1 MRGLRRAAV
10 ASLVLAGVMSFA
22 AEARAQQERRPPVR
36 DTTQA
41 RRDSVLR
48 DSLGQP
54 LNPAADTAQRELVVW
69 APEDSVMAAL
79 TQRRGYTVT
88 RYQGQSMLFDPVQR
102 EIRLLEGAAI
112 QRDATIL
119 VGDSVALN
127 DSTRVMI
134 AWGFP
139 AVLRDP
145 TQGRADLVAQG
156 RLEYDMAA
164 REGLVTGLCTSVEET
179 GVRWFVCGDQSGFR
193 LDSASGDPNRRT
205 FYAHSGRLTSCDLA
219 VPHYHFRTGEVK
231 VIQRRILVARSATMY
246 VADVPVFWLPFIFQ
260 DMRSGR
266 RSGMLSPRL
275 GFSDIVRNSS
285 GYRRQLENL
294 GWYFAINDYMDA
306 QLSFDWRSGARSTD
320 QDPGWS
326 RYNGEWRYRW
336 LDRFLSGR
344 VALSHESWDNELTNT
359 KVSWSH
365 AQDFSLRSKLNTNIN
380 YVTSTQL
387 QSRQAFNVAAALA
400 TIASQLSFQQGLGP
414 ANVSIGGSRTQY
426 PGRDQVQQNFPNVS
440 LSTKPIEIAKWLI
453 WSPGFSAT
461 NNETFNFDGGGTQ
474 LAFRYITTPGGGI
487 DSVRLDRDQRTSGVR
502 FDTPLRILGF
512 DWRNSINVQDTEV
525 DFPQAFTIYPDV
537 NDTSRSVR
545 RVYERTFRTDV
556 SWETGI
562 SLPAL
567 FRSTLNLTPTVGI
580 VNVDRSAPFLVRTQ
594 LSGGEY
600 VRQGKR
606 LEYGASISPTLFA
619 FFPGFG
625 PFSRIRHA
633 FSPRI
638 SYSYAPKG
646 EVSDEFLQALNRTRP
661 GYLGDLQQN
670 LLSVG
675 LSQVFEAKLRS
686 PSDSLPGAGEKI
698 KLLQLDFSSIAYDF
712 EREKAGASGITTSS
726 FSISGR
732 SDLLPGLSARVG
744 YSLFEGNPVSDTA
757 RFDPYRT
764 DISIDM
770 SIGADNNPFS
780 ALTRVFGQAV
790 PATGEDTVG
799 SSADVDSTGQPSAL
813 AQSAQIAGTSGSR
826 NPIGITV
833 GRGWQASLQFA
844 TRRSRPIRGEN
855 VVVFDP
861 EVQCARFEQDPILFR
876 QCQDLALSARDS
888 ALQTIDGGVV
898 TQFPPTSTLRGNF
911 TFNLTP
917 RWAVQWGT
925 GYDFERAEF
934 ADHTVTLQRDLHD
947 WRAIFA
953 FTQAPNGNFAFNFF
967 IALKA
972 APDIRFDY
980 NRRTYRPGG

>member
-1 MRGLRRAAV
+1 MLACAA
-10 ASLVLAGVMSFA
+10 LVVGVSHVG
-22 AEARAQQERRPPVR
+22 AQQQRPPVR
-36 DTTQA
+36 DTA
-41 RRDSVLR
+41 RTPRDSVLR
-48 DSLGQP
+48 DSLGQA
-54 LNPAADTAQRELVVW
+54 LNPAADTTQGELVVW
-69 APEDSVMAAL
+69 TPADSVMAAL
-79 TQRRGYTVT
+79 MARPGYTTT
-88 RYQGQSMLFDPVQR
+88 RYQGSSVVFDPV
-102 EIRLLEGAAI
+102 ERLIVLREGAAI
-112 QRDATIL
+112 QREATVL

-127 DSTRVMI
+127 DSTRVII
-134 AWGFP
+134 AWGYP

-145 TQGRADLVAQG
+145 TQGTADLIAQG

-193 LDSASGDPNRRT
+193 LDSAANDPNRRT

-231 VIQRRILVARSATMY
+231 IIQRRILVARSATMY
-246 VADVPVFWLPFIFQ
+246 VADVPVFWLPFLFQ

-266 RSGMLSPRL
+266 RSGLLSPRL
-275 GFSDIVRNSS
+275 GFSDIVRNAS
-285 GYRRQLENL
+285 GYRRQIENL
-294 GWYFAINDYMDA
+294 GWYFALNDYMDA

-344 VALSHESWDNELTNT
+344 VALSHENWDNGLTNS

-365 AQDFSLRSKLNTNIN
+365 AQDFSLRSRLNSNII
-380 YVTSTQL
+380 YVTSTRLRSQ
-387 QSRQAFNVAAALA
+387 QAFNVAAALA
-400 TIASQLSFQQGLGP
+400 TIASQLTYQLGLGP
-414 ANVSIGGSRTQY
+414 ANISVGGSRTQY
-426 PGRDQVQQNFPNVS
+426 PGRDQVQQNFPN
-440 LSTKPIEIAKWLI
+440 LTLTTKPIEIADWLV
-453 WSPGFSAT
+453 WSPGLSAT

-474 LAFRYITTPGGGI
+474 LAFRYFTTPGGAI
-487 DSVRLDRDQRTSGVR
+487 DSVQLDRDQRTTGVR
-502 FDTPLRILGF
+502 FDTPLRIFGF
-512 DWRNSINVQDTEV
+512 DWRNSVNVQDTEV

-537 NDTSRSVR
+537 NDTSTSVR
-545 RVYERTFRTDV
+545 RVYERTFRTDIN
-556 SWETGI
+556 WETGI
-562 SLPAL
+562 SLPSM

-606 LEYGASISPTLFA
+606 VEYGANISPTLFA

-625 PFSRIRHA
+625 PFSRIRHS
-633 FSPRI
+633 FSPRV

-646 EVSDEFLQALNRTRP
+646 EVSDEFLSALNRTRP

-670 LLSVG
+670 LVTFG
-675 LSQVFEAKLRS
+675 LTQVFEAKLRA
-686 PSDSLPGAGEKI
+686 PTDSLPGAGEKI
-698 KLLQLDFSSIAYDF
+698 KLLQLDFSSVAYDF
-712 EREKAGASGITTSS
+712 ERARVGASGITTTN
-726 FSISGR
+726 FSVSGR

-744 YSLFEGNPVSDTA
+744 YSLFEGNPISDTA

-770 SIGADNNPFS
+770 AIGAAQNPFS
-780 ALTRVFGQAV
+780 ALTRVFGRAI
-790 PATGEDTVG
+790 PATGDDTIASVV
-799 SSADVDSTGQPSAL
+799 AADSTGDPSAL

-826 NPIGITV
+826 NPIGINV
-833 GRGWQASLQFA
+833 GSGWTANLQFA
-844 TRRSRPIRGEN
+844 TRRSRPISGEN
-855 VVVFDP
+855 VELFDP
-861 EVQCARFEQDPILFR
+861 EVQCARFERDPILFR
-876 QCQDLALSARDS
+876 RCQDLGLAARDS
-888 ALQTIDGGVV
+888 ALQTIEGGVV
-898 TQFPPTSTLRGNF
+898 TQYPPTATLRGSF

-917 RWAVQWGT
+917 NWAVQWGT
-925 GYDFERAEF
+925 GYDFQRSEF
-934 ADHTVTLQRDLHD
+934 SDHTVTLQRDLHD

-972 APDIRFDY
+972 APDIKFDY

>member
-1 MRGLRRAAV
+1 MRMARAAV
-10 ASLVLAGVMSFA
+10 VAALLIATAMTAAREAAG
-22 AEARAQQERRPPVR
+22 QVR
-36 DTTQA
+36 DTLQA
-41 RRDSVLR
+41 RRDPVLR

-54 LNPAADTAQRELVVW
+54 LHPAADTTGRELVTWVE
-69 APEDSVMAAL
+69 EDSVMAAL
-79 TQRRGYTVT
+79 RLRPGYTVT
-88 RYQGQSMLFDPVQR
+88 RYQGRTVVFDPVQR

-112 QRDATIL
+112 QREATIL
-119 VGDSVALN
+119 VGDSVSLN
-127 DSTRVMI
+127 DSTRTMI
-134 AWGFP
+134 AWGLP

-145 TQGRADLVAQG
+145 TQGTADLIAQG

-164 REGLVTGLCTSVEET
+164 REGLVTGLCTSMEET

-246 VADVPVFWLPFIFQ
+246 VSDVPVFWLPFIFQ

-266 RSGMLSPRL
+266 RSGLLSPRL
-275 GFSDIVRNSS
+275 GFSDILRNSS
-285 GYRRQLENL
+285 GYRRQIENL
-294 GWYFAINDYMDA
+294 GWYFALSDFMDA

-320 QDPGWS
+320 QDPGWK
-326 RYNGEWRYRW
+326 RWNGEWRYRW

-344 VALSHESWDNELTNT
+344 VALSHEDWDNGQTNS

-365 AQDFSLRSKLNTNIN
+365 AQDFSMRSKLNTNIN

-400 TIASQLSFQQGLGP
+400 TIASQVSFQQGLGP

-426 PGRDQVQQNFPNVS
+426 PGRDQVQQNFPNVT
-440 LSTKPIEIAKWLI
+440 LTTKPVEIADWLV
-453 WSPGFSAT
+453 WSPGLSAT

-474 LAFRYITTPGGGI
+474 LAFRYFQRPDGAI
-487 DSVRLDRDQRTSGVR
+487 DSLRLDRDQRTSGLR
-502 FDTPLRILGF
+502 FDTPFRIFGF
-512 DWRNSINVQDTEV
+512 DWRNSVNVQDTEV
-525 DFPQAFTIYPDV
+525 DFPQAFTIFPDV
-537 NDTSRSVR
+537 NDTSRSIR
-545 RVYERTFRTDV
+545 RVYDRTYRTDIN
-556 SWETGI
+556 WETGI
-562 SLPAL
+562 SLPTM

-580 VNVDRSAPFLVRTQ
+580 VNVDRSAPFMVRTQ
-594 LSGGEY
+594 LSGADY

-619 FFPGFG
+619 FFPGVG
-625 PFSRIRHA
+625 PFARIRHA
-633 FSPRI
+633 FSPRV
-638 SYSYAPKG
+638 SYSYAPEG
-646 EVSDEFLQALNRTRP
+646 DVSDAFLAALNRTRP
-661 GYLGDLQQN
+661 GYLGDLRQN
-670 LLSVG
+670 MLTFG
-675 LSQVFEAKLRS
+675 LSQVFEAKLQS
-686 PSDSLPGAGEKI
+686 PADSVPGAGEKI
-698 KLLQLDFSSIAYDF
+698 KLLQLDFSSVAYDF
-712 EREKAGASGITTSS
+712 ERKRAGASGITTSS
-726 FSISGR
+726 FSVSGR

-744 YSLFEGNPVSDTA
+744 YSLFEGNPISDTA

-770 SIGADNNPFS
+770 SIGADNHPFS
-780 ALTRVFGQAV
+780 ALTRIFGQAV
-790 PATGEDTVG
+790 PPTEDDTLAG
-799 SSADVDSTGQPSAL
+799 LADPDSAGQPSAL
-813 AQSAQIAGTSGSR
+813 AQGAQIAGTSGSR
-826 NPIGITV
+826 NPMGISV
-833 GRGWQASLQFA
+833 GRGWQASLQFS
-844 TRRSRPIRGEN
+844 TRRSRPVRGEN
-855 VVVFDP
+855 IEIFDP
-861 EVQCARFEQDPILFR
+861 EVQCARFSQDPILFR
-876 QCQDLALSARDS
+876 RCQDLALSARDS
-888 ALQTIDGGVV
+888 ALQTIEGGVI

-917 RWAVQWGT
+917 KWAVQWGT
-925 GYDFERAEF
+925 GYDFQRSEF

>member
-1 MRGLRRAAV
+1 MRVARAAV
-10 ASLVLAGVMSFA
+10 VTAFLVAAAITSVRDAAG
-22 AEARAQQERRPPVR
+22 QVR
-36 DTTQA
+36 DTLQA

-54 LNPAADTAQRELVVW
+54 LHPAADTTGRELVTWV
-69 APEDSVMAAL
+69 PEDSVMAAL
-79 TQRRGYTVT
+79 MRRPGYTVT
-88 RYQGQSMLFDPVQR
+88 RYQGRTVVFDPVQR

-112 QRDATIL
+112 QREATIL
-119 VGDSVALN
+119 VGDSVSLN
-127 DSTRVMI
+127 DSTRTMI
-134 AWGFP
+134 AWGLP

-145 TQGRADLVAQG
+145 TQGTADLIAQG

-164 REGLVTGLCTSVEET
+164 REGLVTGLCTSMEET

-246 VADVPVFWLPFIFQ
+246 VSDVPVFWLPFIFQ

-266 RSGMLSPRL
+266 RSGLLSPRL
-275 GFSDIVRNSS
+275 GFSDILRNSS
-285 GYRRQLENL
+285 GYRRQIENL
-294 GWYFAINDYMDA
+294 GWYFALSDYMDA

-320 QDPGWS
+320 QDPGWK
-326 RYNGEWRYRW
+326 RWNGEWRYRW

-344 VALSHESWDNELTNT
+344 VALSHEDWDNGQTNS

-365 AQDFSLRSKLNTNIN
+365 AQDFSMRSKLNTNIN

-400 TIASQLSFQQGLGP
+400 TIASQVSFQQGLGP

-426 PGRDQVQQNFPNVS
+426 PGRDQVQQNFPNVT
-440 LSTKPIEIAKWLI
+440 LTTKPVEIAEWLV
-453 WSPGFSAT
+453 WSPGLSAT

-474 LAFRYITTPGGGI
+474 LAFRYFQRPDGAI
-487 DSVRLDRDQRTSGVR
+487 DSLRLDRDQRTSGLR
-502 FDTPLRILGF
+502 LDTPFRIFGF
-512 DWRNSINVQDTEV
+512 EWRNSVNVQDTEV
-525 DFPQAFTIYPDV
+525 DFPQAFTIFPDV

-545 RVYERTFRTDV
+545 RVYERTYRTDIN
-556 SWETGI
+556 WETGI
-562 SLPAL
+562 SLPTM

-580 VNVDRSAPFLVRTQ
+580 VNVDRSAPFMLRTQ
-594 LSGGEY
+594 LSGDEY
-600 VRQGKR
+600 IRQGKR

-619 FFPGFG
+619 FFPAIG

-638 SYSYAPKG
+638 SYSYAPEG
-646 EVSDEFLQALNRTRP
+646 DVSDEFLAALNRTRP
-661 GYLGDLQQN
+661 GYLGDLRQN
-670 LLSVG
+670 MLTFG
-675 LSQVFEAKLRS
+675 LSQVFEAKLES
-686 PSDSLPGAGEKI
+686 PADSVPGTGEKI
-698 KLLQLDFSSIAYDF
+698 KLLQLDFSSVAYDF
-712 EREKAGASGITTSS
+712 ERKRAGASGITTSS
-726 FSISGR
+726 FSVSGR
-732 SDLLPGLSARVG
+732 SDLLPGMSARVG

-770 SIGADNNPFS
+770 SIGADNHPFS
-780 ALTRVFGQAV
+780 ALTRIFGQAV
-790 PATGEDTVG
+790 PPTADDTLAG
-799 SSADVDSTGQPSAL
+799 LADVDSAGQPSAL
-813 AQSAQIAGTSGSR
+813 AQGAQIAGTSGSR
-826 NPIGITV
+826 NPMGINV
-833 GRGWQASLQFA
+833 GRGWQASLQFS
-844 TRRSRPIRGEN
+844 TRRSRPVRGDN
-855 VVVFDP
+855 VEIFDP
-861 EVQCARFEQDPILFR
+861 EVQCARFSQDPILFR
-876 QCQDLALSARDS
+876 RCQDLALSARDS
-888 ALQTIDGGVV
+888 ALQTIEGGVV

-925 GYDFERAEF
+925 GYDFERSEF
-934 ADHTVTLQRDLHD
+934 ADHTVTLQRELHD

>member
-1 MRGLRRAAV
+1 MRMARAAV
-10 ASLVLAGVMSFA
+10 VAALLIATAMTAAREAAG
-22 AEARAQQERRPPVR
+22 QVR
-36 DTTQA
+36 DTLQA

-54 LNPAADTAQRELVVW
+54 LHPAADTTGRELVTWVE
-69 APEDSVMAAL
+69 EDSVMAAL
-79 TQRRGYTVT
+79 RLRPGYTVT
-88 RYQGQSMLFDPVQR
+88 RYQGRTVVFDPVQR

-112 QRDATIL
+112 QREATIL
-119 VGDSVALN
+119 VGDSVSLN
-127 DSTRVMI
+127 DSTRTMI
-134 AWGFP
+134 AWGLP

-145 TQGRADLVAQG
+145 TQGTADLIAQG

-164 REGLVTGLCTSVEET
+164 REGLVTGLCTSMEET

-246 VADVPVFWLPFIFQ
+246 VSDVPVFWLPFIFQ

-266 RSGMLSPRL
+266 RSGLLSPRL
-275 GFSDIVRNSS
+275 GFSDILRNSS
-285 GYRRQLENL
+285 GYRRQIENL
-294 GWYFAINDYMDA
+294 GWYFALSDFMDA

-320 QDPGWS
+320 QDPGWK
-326 RYNGEWRYRW
+326 RWNGEWRYRW

-344 VALSHESWDNELTNT
+344 VALSHEDWDNGQTNS

-365 AQDFSLRSKLNTNIN
+365 AQDFSMRSKLNTNIN

-400 TIASQLSFQQGLGP
+400 TIASQVSFQQGLGP

-426 PGRDQVQQNFPNVS
+426 PGRDQVQQNFPNVT
-440 LSTKPIEIAKWLI
+440 LTTKPVEIADWLV
-453 WSPGFSAT
+453 WSPGLSAT

-474 LAFRYITTPGGGI
+474 LAFRYFQRPDGAI
-487 DSVRLDRDQRTSGVR
+487 DSLRLDRDQRTSGLR
-502 FDTPLRILGF
+502 FDTPFRIFGF
-512 DWRNSINVQDTEV
+512 DWRNSVNVQDTEV
-525 DFPQAFTIYPDV
+525 DFPQAFTIFPDV
-537 NDTSRSVR
+537 NDTSRSIR
-545 RVYERTFRTDV
+545 RVYDRTYRTDIN
-556 SWETGI
+556 WETGI
-562 SLPAL
+562 SLPTM

-580 VNVDRSAPFLVRTQ
+580 VNVDRSAPFMVRTQ
-594 LSGGEY
+594 LSGADY

-619 FFPGFG
+619 FFPGVG
-625 PFSRIRHA
+625 PFARIRHA
-633 FSPRI
+633 FSPRV
-638 SYSYAPKG
+638 SYSYAPEG
-646 EVSDEFLQALNRTRP
+646 DVSDAFLAALNRTRP
-661 GYLGDLQQN
+661 GYLGDLRQN
-670 LLSVG
+670 MLTFG
-675 LSQVFEAKLRS
+675 LSQVFEAKLQS
-686 PSDSLPGAGEKI
+686 PADSVPGAGEKI
-698 KLLQLDFSSIAYDF
+698 KLLQLDFSSVAYDF
-712 EREKAGASGITTSS
+712 ERKRAGASGITTSS
-726 FSISGR
+726 FSVSGR

-744 YSLFEGNPVSDTA
+744 YSLFEGNPISDTA

-770 SIGADNNPFS
+770 SIGADNHPFS
-780 ALTRVFGQAV
+780 ALTRIFGQAV
-790 PATGEDTVG
+790 PPTEDDTLAG
-799 SSADVDSTGQPSAL
+799 LADPDSAGQPSAL
-813 AQSAQIAGTSGSR
+813 AQGAQIAGTSGSR
-826 NPIGITV
+826 NPMGISV
-833 GRGWQASLQFA
+833 GRGWQASLQFS
-844 TRRSRPIRGEN
+844 TRRSRPVRGEN
-855 VVVFDP
+855 IEIFDP
-861 EVQCARFEQDPILFR
+861 EVQCARFSQDPILFR
-876 QCQDLALSARDS
+876 RCQDLALSARDS
-888 ALQTIDGGVV
+888 ALQTIEGGVI

-917 RWAVQWGT
+917 KWAVQWGT
-925 GYDFERAEF
+925 GYDFQRSEF